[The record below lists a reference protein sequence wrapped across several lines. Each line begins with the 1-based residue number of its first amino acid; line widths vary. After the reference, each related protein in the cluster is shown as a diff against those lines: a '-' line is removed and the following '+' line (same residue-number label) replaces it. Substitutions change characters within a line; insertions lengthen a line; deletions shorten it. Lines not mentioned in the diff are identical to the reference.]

1 MSISPNVPTPQE
13 SYTYET
19 NAGTPRWI
27 AVLFGVL
34 AVAVAGLA
42 YAGHSAQTQIQTDL
56 TKAQDQ
62 NKLLSAQLDQA
73 NSRLAELKGNIEV
86 TQQKIGITA
95 AELAKARSRA
105 EAIRNEQLASDQ
117 KLATQLTAVQSE
129 SNEKIGAVSTD
140 LGGAKKD
147 IADTRTDLEATKGKL
162 ERANGDMGVMSGL
175 IAHNHDDLDELK
187 RRGDRN
193 YYEFKISK
201 SKTAQRVGP
210 VQVTLNKTDQKKGKY
225 TMTVFVD
232 DRSIEKKDK
241 TAGEPVQFYLKG
253 ATRMTPYEIVVFD
266 VGKNDINGYLSTP
279 KEGGG
284 GGGSSAAPAAATP
297 SAAPAAAPA
306 SSTPSAKPTL
316 NPAPHQ

>member
-34 AVAVAGLA
+34 GLAVAGLA
-42 YAGHSAQTQIQTDL
+42 YAGHSAQTQLQTDL
-56 TKAQDQ
+56 SKALDQ
-62 NKLLSAQLDQA
+62 NKLLTAQLDQA

-105 EAIRNEQLASDQ
+105 ESIRNEQLASDQ
-117 KLATQLTAVQSE
+117 KLATQLSAVQTE
-129 SNEKIGAVSTD
+129 SNEKITAVSSD

-147 IADTRTDLEATKGKL
+147 IADTRTDLETTKGKL

-175 IAHNHDDLDELK
+175 IAHNRDDLEELK

-201 SKTAQRVGP
+201 SKQPQRVGP

-253 ATRMTPYEIVVFD
+253 AARMTPYEIVVFD

-279 KEGGG
+279 KEGTG
-284 GGGSSAAPAAATP
+284 GGGSSAPA

-306 SSTPSAKPTL
+306 AAPSAAPTL
-316 NPAPHQ
+316 NKPSSNN

>member
-1 MSISPNVPTPQE
+1 MSISPNVPSPQE
-13 SYTYET
+13 SYHYESV
-19 NAGTPRWI
+19 GTPRWI

-34 AVAVAGLA
+34 IVAVLALA
-42 YAGHSAQTQIQTDL
+42 YMGHSAQSQLQTDL
-56 TKAQDQ
+56 AKAQDQ

-73 NSRLAELKGNIEV
+73 NSRLADLKGNIEV
-86 TQQKIGITA
+86 TQQKVGMTQ

-105 EAIRNEQLASDQ
+105 EAIRNDQIASDQ
-117 KLATQLTAVQSE
+117 KLASQLTAVQKESE
-129 SNEKIGAVSTD
+129 EKITAVSTD

-147 IADTRTDLEATKGKL
+147 IESTKTDLETTKGKL
-162 ERANGDMGVMSGL
+162 ERATGDMGVMSGL
-175 IAHNHDDLDELK
+175 IAHNRDDLEELK

-193 YYEFKISK
+193 YYEFKVTK
-201 SKTAQRVGP
+201 SKTPQRVGP

-253 ATRMTPYEIVVFD
+253 SARMAPYEIVVFD

-279 KEGGG
+279 KDA
-284 GGGSSAAPAAATP
+284 GSGAAPAAT
-297 SAAPAAAPA
+297 PAAA
-306 SSTPSAKPTL
+306 TTKPTS
-316 NPAPHQ
+316 